1 MHILFK
7 SSRPLEG
14 NNLVREIL
22 QLQTN
27 SSKSP
32 SYLACFF
39 PFPNT
44 FHCFSELKSSQ
55 TDLLQSA
62 DSFSSLPASNLSNVS
77 LNHFSSNCPSS
88 SGLTSCFT
96 EKISEKIICMQL
108 RSSFSFSNLQ
118 TESALKQELHLH
130 YLRPGKLKGNS
141 RLASPQN

>member
-44 FHCFSELKSSQ
+44 FHCFLELKSSQ

-96 EKISEKIICMQL
+96 EKISEKNHLYAITFFL
-108 RSSFSFSNLQ
+108 FFLQ
-118 TESALKQELHLH
+118 SADGISLEARVTLTLPKTREINF
-130 YLRPGKLKGNS
+130 P
-141 RLASPQN
+141 A